1 MIRVC
6 YIVSDDLWAGAE
18 VMAWNLIRTL
28 HTSGKV
34 AVQVIALNPGRLSRS
49 LAEEG
54 VRVFVV
60 NEARLSFVS
69 LLVRVRGILKATAP
83 DIVHAHRYK
92 ENILAFL
99 AGGLSR
105 RPRLVSTQHG
115 MPETSHRD
123 AGLLKICISRFNTL
137 LLTYGFHRYVCVS
150 DDLRRHMARRY
161 AMTGGKA
168 CVVYNGVALSWP
180 LSPRREGHTV
190 TIGSAGRFYPVKD
203 FALMIDVARAVRQ
216 KLPDVM
222 FRLAGDGPLREDLQ
236 DRAEARGLKGSF
248 SFAGHVADMPAFYRS
263 IDIYLNTSVHE
274 GIPMS
279 ILEAMAS
286 GVPVVAPDVGGI
298 GEIITHGMDGYLIP
312 TRNPEDFARCLVAL
326 CESRALRRQVAEH
339 AAATVRDRF
348 SAEAMADHYFQL
360 YEGLV
365 RPPRGEQ

>member
-1 MIRVC
+1 MMRVC

-28 HTSGKV
+28 HASGKV

-49 LAEEG
+49 LEQEG

-60 NEARLSFVS
+60 SEARLSFAT

-99 AGGLSR
+99 AGGVFR

-115 MPETSHRD
+115 MPETSPRD
-123 AGLLKICISRFNTL
+123 AGLAKRCTSKLNTL
-137 LLTYGFHRYVCVS
+137 LLTYGFQRYVCVS
-150 DDLRRHMARRY
+150 DDLRKTMARSFGL
-161 AMTGGKA
+161 TGGKA
-168 CVVYNGVALSWP
+168 CVVYNGVAFSGTLP
-180 LSPRREGHTV
+180 PRTEGQTV

-203 FALMIDVARAVRQ
+203 FALMIDVARVVRQ
-216 KLPDVM
+216 MLPFVR
-222 FRLAGDGPLREDLQ
+222 FRLAGDGPLRAELQ
-236 DRAEARGLKGSF
+236 AQAEACGLQGCFLF
-248 SFAGHVADMPAFYRS
+248 SGHVSDMPTFYRS

-279 ILEAMAS
+279 ILEAMAA

-298 GEIITHGMDGYLIP
+298 GEIITHGTDGYLMP
-312 TRNPEDFARCLVAL
+312 TRHPEDFARCLAPL
-326 CESRALRRQVAEH
+326 CESSQLRRQVAEQ
-339 AAATVRDRF
+339 AAVTVRDRF
-348 SAEAMADHYFQL
+348 SAAAMADRYYQL
-360 YEGLV
+360 YEGLLAS
-365 RPPRGEQ
+365 PEGER